1 MDHSLS
7 DFVESFCDMNFILKL
22 SLQWNIRIQ
31 LTYGSYDV
39 INIATKMKS
48 FSISF
53 HPIYLIPIKEH
64 LQRAKVQ
71 CY

>member
-1 MDHSLS
+1 MDQSLS
-7 DFVESFCDMNFILKL
+7 DFIEFFCNMNFILNL

-31 LTYGSYDV
+31 LNYGSYDV
-39 INIATKMKS
+39 INIAKKNEIILTQ
-48 FSISF
+48 F
-53 HPIYLIPIKEH
+53 PIYLIQVIEH